1 MVLTVFRNTK
11 IVTAD
16 QKNNLPTLFKV
27 VYLFLN
33 PIVAAIFPIGVLGLI
48 PSTRVLSVRFERI
61 GFRKTRFAIL
71 IILTEY
77 IDLICILELSFG
89 FNQRLKISI
98 LFEVKPKKSFQKI
111 HEMLNPVCHL
121 EREDKMNC
129 DKPRVL
135 RRKNAWLRSYCH

>member
-48 PSTRVLSVRFERI
+48 PSTTVLSVRFERI

-89 FNQRLKISI
+89 FNQPLKTSTF
-98 LFEVKPKKSFQKI
+98 FEVKPKKSFQK
-111 HEMLNPVCHL
+111 NTQ
-121 EREDKMNC
+121 
-129 DKPRVL
+129 
-135 RRKNAWLRSYCH
+135 NAQPCLPP

>member
-48 PSTRVLSVRFERI
+48 PSTTVLSVRFERI

-77 IDLICILELSFG
+77 ID
-89 FNQRLKISI
+89 
-98 LFEVKPKKSFQKI
+98 
-111 HEMLNPVCHL
+111 
-121 EREDKMNC
+121 
-129 DKPRVL
+129 
-135 RRKNAWLRSYCH
+135 

>member
-48 PSTRVLSVRFERI
+48 PSTTVLSVRFERI
-61 GFRKTRFAIL
+61 EFRKTRIAIPL
-71 IILTEY
+71 ILTRGGQKLNGRLNAVQKSQ
-77 IDLICILELSFG
+77 IRSRSFNIP
-89 FNQRLKISI
+89 FNPFNR
-98 LFEVKPKKSFQKI
+98 
-111 HEMLNPVCHL
+111 
-121 EREDKMNC
+121 
-129 DKPRVL
+129 
-135 RRKNAWLRSYCH
+135 